1 MKRFLSTLGYTHGV
15 KKECYGCRET
25 SLNQQAHQSPGGCLE
40 GLDSIINWGR
50 DVRGNKADEA
60 RTDSPPLDDIE
71 EVNRTPFR
79 EFVRGIQ
86 IDIPPRYAS
95 IPCAICVAYNI
106 REVGTQLF
114 KIAESGTIVCINHLA
129 YSMNSLPSVFTLYEN
144 KTHHTSS
151 MRGYTCGCKGC
162 VRNALQYYTEY
173 LKGGGSASYDDAC
186 GFIPPTK

>member
-1 MKRFLSTLGYTHGV
+1 MKRFLSTLGYTNGV
-15 KKECYGCRET
+15 KKECYGCRYDIA
-25 SLNQQAHQSPGGCLE
+25 NQQAHQNPGGCLE
-40 GLDSIINWGR
+40 GLDSIVKGGR
-50 DVRGNKADEA
+50 APKETNA

-79 EFVRGIQ
+79 EFIRGVQ
-86 IDIPPRYAS
+86 IDIPPRNAS

-114 KIAESGTIVCINHLA
+114 RIAQTGTIVCINHLA
-129 YSMNSLPSVFTLYEN
+129 CSINSLPSVFTLYEN

-186 GFIPPTK
+186 GFVPPRK